1 MLTRGIPPIFGAIA
15 DDYTGGS
22 DLAGMLSERGVRTVQ
37 VLGAQPDSFVA
48 GLEGYEALVISLKT
62 RSLPA
67 SEACALSL
75 RALRQLQQLGARQ
88 IQFKYCS
95 TFDSTAAGNIGP
107 VTQAVMAALGIDF
120 TVAVPALPVNGRTQY
135 LGHLFVASQ
144 LLSESSMRYHPLTPM
159 TDSNL
164 VRHLQSQ
171 TSKRVG
177 LLSYPVVRA
186 GAESVQAEIAQLKA
200 ARISIALVDAI
211 CEEDL
216 ETIAEAI
223 AELPFITG
231 GSGVAGKLPLA
242 WARRGWW
249 FQPQPQSQLGEEV
262 TAAPVLILSGSCS
275 AATLEQL
282 RHLEEAG
289 CPILPLPALSLL
301 THGSGSVVERLARVA
316 QETLCREGWVAISSS
331 APAAER
337 QALLQAAQESGCP
350 PARLAAQIE
359 EALGIFAHRM
369 VEDQRVDRIIVA
381 GGETSGAVM
390 QALKIQALEMGEI
403 IDPGVPRVKSVGDRP
418 LTLALKSGNFGSPQF
433 FVKAAGV
440 LRRN

>member
-1 MLTRGIPPIFGAIA
+1 MLTRDKPLIFGAIA

-37 VLGAQPDSFVA
+37 VLGPQPDSFVA
-48 GLEGYEALVISLKT
+48 GLEGYEALVVSLKS

-67 SEACALSL
+67 PEACALSL
-75 RALRQLQQLGARQ
+75 QALRQLQQLGARQ

-95 TFDSTAAGNIGP
+95 TFDSTAGGNIGP
-107 VTQAVMAALGIDF
+107 VTQALMAALGIDF

-177 LLSYPVVRA
+177 LLSYPVVKA

-200 ARISIALVDAI
+200 VKISIALVDAI
-211 CEEDL
+211 CDEDL

-223 AELPFITG
+223 AEFPFITG
-231 GSGVAGKLPLA
+231 GSGVAGKLPSA
-242 WARRGWW
+242 WARRGW
-249 FQPQPQSQLGEEV
+249 FQPQPQSQRGEEV
-262 TAAPVLILSGSCS
+262 SAAPVLILSGSCS

-282 RHLEEAG
+282 RHLQEAG

-301 THGSGSVVERLARVA
+301 TQGSGSVVEHLARVA
-316 QETLCREGWVAISSS
+316 QETLGREGWVAISSS
-331 APAAER
+331 APPTER
-337 QALLQAAQESGCP
+337 EALLRGAQECGCP

-359 EALGIFAHRM
+359 DALGIIAHCMVDDKLVRRM
-369 VEDQRVDRIIVA
+369 IVA

-390 QALKIQALEMGEI
+390 QALKIQALEIGEI
-403 IDPGVPRVKSVGDRP
+403 IDPGIPSLKSVGGRP

-433 FVKAAGV
+433 FVKAVEA
-440 LRRN
+440 LRRS

>member
-1 MLTRGIPPIFGAIA
+1 MLTRNKPLIFGAIA

-37 VLGAQPDSFVA
+37 VLGPQPDSFVA
-48 GLEGYEALVISLKT
+48 GLEGCEALVISLKS

-67 SEACALSL
+67 PEACALSL
-75 RALRQLQQLGARQ
+75 QALRQLQQLGARQ

-95 TFDSTAAGNIGP
+95 TFDSTAGGNIGP
-107 VTQAVMAALGIDF
+107 VTQALMAALGIDF

-177 LLSYPVVRA
+177 LLSYPVVKA
-186 GAESVQAEIAQLKA
+186 GAESVQAEIVQLKA
-200 ARISIALVDAI
+200 VGISIALVDAI

-223 AELPFITG
+223 VELPFITG

-242 WARRGWW
+242 WARRGW
-249 FQPQPQSQLGEEV
+249 FQPQPQSQRGEEG

-282 RHLEEAG
+282 RHLQEAG
-289 CPILPLPALSLL
+289 CPILPLPAVSLL
-301 THGSGSVVERLARVA
+301 TQGSASVVAGLAREA
-316 QETLCREGWVAISSS
+316 QETLGREGWVAISSS
-331 APAAER
+331 SPPAEIE
-337 QALLQAAQESGCP
+337 ALLQAAQESGCP
-350 PARLAAQIE
+350 PAQLAAQIE
-359 EALGIFAHRM
+359 EALGILAHRM
-369 VEDQRVDRIIVA
+369 VEDKLVQRIIVA

-390 QALKIQALEMGEI
+390 QALKIQALEIGEI
-403 IDPGVPRVKSVGDRP
+403 IDPGVPRVRSVGDRS
-418 LTLALKSGNFGSPQF
+418 LRLALKSGNFGSPQF
-433 FVKAAGV
+433 FVKAVEA
-440 LRRN
+440 LRRS